1 MLQFSL
7 NNWSLRDR
15 LTAGVLILS
24 AFGFIGAG
32 IGSQALLHDYL
43 INRGAIPWTGWTS
56 VFTATKF
63 DPVHFPGCKAFHHSN
78 GYTRLFMPDEDEALL
93 FVLAFGHLIRST
105 HIRAINNLLKET
117 HE

>member
-1 MLQFSL
+1 MARIHSKSQS
-7 NNWSLRDR
+7 
-15 LTAGVLILS
+15 GVTGTHVIDIE
-24 AFGFIGAG
+24 GYN
-32 IGSQALLHDYL
+32 QEVHDYL

-105 HIRAINNLLKET
+105 HIRAINNLLKDT

>member
-1 MLQFSL
+1 MARISSKSQS
-7 NNWSLRDR
+7 
-15 LTAGVLILS
+15 GVTGTYVID
-24 AFGFIGAG
+24 IEDYD
-32 IGSQALLHDYL
+32 QEVHDYL

-56 VFTATKF
+56 VFATSKF
-63 DPVHFPGCKAFHHSN
+63 DHIHFEGCKPFHHNN

-105 HIRAINNLLKET
+105 HIRALNNLIKDT